1 MAVLSVT
8 GVPVSGAKYTVTT
21 ASSSDWASVSNS
33 TYFFDLTDK
42 IVYFKTSTGAITY
55 GFNNSANRIL
65 RINNQ
70 AGDYIAT
77 ITDFNTDTITRMTS
91 GSANNYTIPLDS
103 SVQFPIGT
111 QLLVAQ
117 IGAGQTTIVA
127 TVGVTINAT
136 GLKISATK
144 NAVTLIKV
152 ATDEWDAFGNLTA

>member
-1 MAVLSVT
+1 
-8 GVPVSGAKYTVTT
+8 
-21 ASSSDWASVSNS
+21 
-33 TYFFDLTDK
+33 
-42 IVYFKTSTGAITY
+42 
-55 GFNNSANRIL
+55 
-65 RINNQ
+65 
-70 AGDYIAT
+70 
-77 ITDFNTDTITRMTS
+77 MTS
-91 GSANNYTIPLDS
+91 ASANNYTIPLNAT
-103 SVQFPIGT
+103 VAFPIGT

>member
-1 MAVLSVT
+1 MRGT
-8 GVPVSGAKYTVTT
+8 YFTT
-21 ASSSDWASVSNS
+21 A
-33 TYFFDLTDK
+33 
-42 IVYFKTSTGAITY
+42 
-55 GFNNSANRIL
+55 L

-77 ITDFNTDTITRMTS
+77 ITDFNQDTITRMTS
-91 GSANNYTIPLDS
+91 GSANNYTIPLNS

-117 IGAGQTTIVA
+117 TGAGQTTIVA

>member
-1 MAVLSVT
+1 MGVVYIKTDQSLQITTGTGAPTHSAVAGDRYTDTAT
-8 GVPVSGAKYTVTT
+8 GVNYMYVT
-21 ASSSDWASVSNS
+21 AWLAISN
-33 TYFFDLTDK
+33 K
-42 IVYFKTSTGAITY
+42 
-55 GFNNSANRIL
+55 NL

-70 AGDYIAT
+70 AGDYTAT

-91 GSANNYTIPLDS
+91 GSANNYTIPLNS

-117 IGAGQTTIVA
+117 TGAGQTTIVA

>member
-1 MAVLSVT
+1 MGVVYIKTDQSLQITTGTGAPTHSAVAGDRYTDTAT
-8 GVPVSGAKYTVTT
+8 GVNYMYVT
-21 ASSSDWASVSNS
+21 AWLAISN
-33 TYFFDLTDK
+33 K
-42 IVYFKTSTGAITY
+42 
-55 GFNNSANRIL
+55 NL

-91 GSANNYTIPLDS
+91 GSANNYTIPLNS

-117 IGAGQTTIVA
+117 TGAGQTTIVA

-152 ATDEWDAFGNLTA
+152 GTDEWDAFGNLTA

>member
-1 MAVLSVT
+1 MA
-8 GVPVSGAKYTVTT
+8 G
-21 ASSSDWASVSNS
+21 
-33 TYFFDLTDK
+33 TY
-42 IVYFKTSTGAITY
+42 YNG
-55 GFNNSANRIL
+55 IL

-77 ITDFNTDTITRMTS
+77 ITDFNQDTITRMTS
-91 GSANNYTIPLDS
+91 GSANNYTIPLNS

-117 IGAGQTTIVA
+117 TGAGQTTIVA

-144 NAVTLIKV
+144 QAVTLIKV
-152 ATDEWDAFGNLTA
+152 ATNEWDAFGNLTA

>member
-1 MAVLSVT
+1 MAVVYTKKDQGNAITTGTGAPVHTAIAGDKYTDTAT
-8 GVPVSGAKYTVTT
+8 GVNYIYIT
-21 ASSSDWASVSNS
+21 AWVAISN
-33 TYFFDLTDK
+33 K
-42 IVYFKTSTGAITY
+42 
-55 GFNNSANRIL
+55 NL

-70 AGDYIAT
+70 AGDYTAT

-91 GSANNYTIPLDS
+91 ASANNYTIPLNS

-152 ATDEWDAFGNLTA
+152 GTDEWDAFGNLTT

>member
-1 MAVLSVT
+1 MAIVYTKTDQGLKIATGTGAPVHSAVAGDRYTDTAT
-8 GVPVSGAKYTVTT
+8 GVNYMYVT
-21 ASSSDWASVSNS
+21 AWLAISN
-33 TYFFDLTDK
+33 K
-42 IVYFKTSTGAITY
+42 
-55 GFNNSANRIL
+55 NL

-70 AGDYIAT
+70 AGNYTAT

-91 GSANNYTIPLDS
+91 ASANNYTIPLNATVD
-103 SVQFPIGT
+103 FPIGT

-152 ATDEWDAFGNLTA
+152 GTDEWDAFGNLTA

>member
-1 MAVLSVT
+1 MAGSYYN
-8 GVPVSGAKYTVTT
+8 A
-21 ASSSDWASVSNS
+21 
-33 TYFFDLTDK
+33 
-42 IVYFKTSTGAITY
+42 
-55 GFNNSANRIL
+55 IL

-70 AGDYIAT
+70 AGNYTAA

-91 GSANNYTIPLDS
+91 ASANNYTIPLNATVS
-103 SVQFPIGT
+103 FPIGT

-127 TVGVTINAT
+127 TGGVTINAT

-152 ATDEWDAFGNLTA
+152 GTDEWDAFGNLTV

>member
-1 MAVLSVT
+1 MGVVYTKKDQGSLITTGT
-8 GVPVSGAKYTVTT
+8 GVPVHSAVAGDRYT
-21 ASSSDWASVSNS
+21 D
-33 TYFFDLTDK
+33 
-42 IVYFKTSTGAITY
+42 TSTGVNYMYITSWVAIP
-55 GFNNSANRIL
+55 NSNL

-70 AGDYIAT
+70 AGDYTAT
-77 ITDFNTDTITRMTS
+77 ITDFNTNTITRMTS
-91 GSANNYTIPLDS
+91 ASANNYTIPLNAT
-103 SVQFPIGT
+103 VPFPIGT

-127 TVGVTINAT
+127 TSGVTINAT

>member
-1 MAVLSVT
+1 MAVTNTKIDQGLKVTAGTGAPSHSAIAGDRYTDTAT
-8 GVPVSGAKYTVTT
+8 GVNYIYIT
-21 ASSSDWASVSNS
+21 AWVAISN
-33 TYFFDLTDK
+33 K
-42 IVYFKTSTGAITY
+42 
-55 GFNNSANRIL
+55 NL

-70 AGDYIAT
+70 AGDYTAT

-91 GSANNYTIPLDS
+91 ASANNYTIPLNS

-117 IGAGQTTIVA
+117 TGAGQTTIVA

-144 NAVTLIKV
+144 QAVTLIKV
-152 ATDEWDAFGNLTA
+152 GTDEWDAFGNLTA